1 MKNKL
6 KYYFKST
13 FVRYTLSYVIIMML
27 LLSSIM
33 VYMFTYYQ
41 NSIYDTTRDSQ
52 TNMLA
57 SVRHQSEGYVRM
69 MSSIARQL
77 GMTAAKES
85 FDYDASPAKATALI
99 NALKPHQATAD
110 FCRRIYVVLDG
121 EDRVYWSE
129 GSEDINEFSEYGLLY
144 EDFSPS
150 ELKKALAEGSDA
162 CMIKCQ
168 MVTERDA
175 DEGPQRMVSYILPLG
190 ESGAGKA
197 LFLISE
203 ETFLD
208 MLDDETVGISNRYIL
223 SGGKIVVKSE
233 NFALDDDYV
242 IRASGD
248 GKEMRTH
255 TKLLGGQKYLFISM
269 PSDIMN
275 LTYFSAIPLTSIT
288 RIAANG
294 WVDFVWILL
303 VFAVP
308 CILFMVL
315 ISRNNQRIIREMGEK
330 FRKDDDA
337 YADYILAI
345 RTGIKELEGKN
356 QDLDKKLTQSK
367 PAQKIMFVKSLVKGY
382 FQSDSEA
389 LAAAEQAGI
398 DINRPYFEIL
408 LIGSPSDKHAEV
420 YLDKLIGEMPEGVSC
435 AGTDLL
441 SQDQMLIVA
450 FADDATR
457 LRTLAQEIWQMDEIR
472 QARLPVAVSDV
483 HEGISE
489 MQTAYLE
496 ASSAYDNRFVMGDSR
511 LLSFKDMP
519 HAAKNVVPQAKGY
532 IEAIKQAM
540 SLGDSD
546 MMHAQINELVRFLR
560 DTDMSL
566 YAFRQIYNDVIGAIM
581 SLTTDDETDAL
592 KYYDLF
598 TLSSCRSLDELD
610 GILRKVCTEVM
621 QSGKSEDKR
630 PLIQNILA
638 FMTESYTDPTFTLAA
653 VAEKFDLTTTRLT
666 LEFKENMH
674 MTPSDYLTMLRM
686 EHAKKLL
693 KQTDMSIKDV
703 CTEVGYS
710 DVSSYIRRFK
720 QYTSLTPLQYRQNV
734 RGTDE

>member
-6 KYYFKST
+6 RYYFKST

-27 LLSSIM
+27 LLTSIM
-33 VYMFTYYQ
+33 VYMFSYYQ
-41 NSIYDTTRDSQ
+41 SSIYDTTRDSQ
-52 TNMLA
+52 TNKLA

-69 MSSIARQL
+69 MNGIASQL

-85 FDYDASPAKATALI
+85 FDYDASPSKANALI
-99 NALKPHQATAD
+99 NALKPHMATAG
-110 FCRRIYVVLDG
+110 FCRQIYVVLDG

-129 GSEDINEFSEYGLLY
+129 GSENIDDFVEYTLQY
-144 EDFSPS
+144 EDLSPL
-150 ELKKALAEGSDA
+150 ELKDVLARKTEGS
-162 CMIKCQ
+162 MIECQ
-168 MVTERDA
+168 AVSDDNALSKME
-175 DEGPQRMVSYILPLG
+175 RMVSYILPLG
-190 ESGAGKA
+190 ENGAGNA

-203 ETFLD
+203 ETFLS
-208 MLDDETVGISNRYIL
+208 MLDDETGDISNRYIL

-233 NFALDDDYV
+233 NFALDENYV

-248 GKEMRTH
+248 GKEMSTH

-275 LTYFSAIPLTSIT
+275 LNYFSAIPLTSIT

-308 CILFMVL
+308 CILFML
-315 ISRNNQRIIREMGEK
+315 FISRNNQRIIREMGAK
-330 FRKDDDA
+330 FQKGDDA

-356 QDLDKKLTQSK
+356 QDLDNKLTKSR

-382 FQSDSEA
+382 FQSAGEA
-389 LAAAEQAGI
+389 RAAAEQAGI
-398 DINRPYFEIL
+398 DIQHPYFEIL
-408 LIGSPSDKHAEV
+408 LLGAPENNRPEV
-420 YLDKLIGEMPEGVSC
+420 YLEKLLSEMPEGVSC

-450 FADDATR
+450 FADDVSR
-457 LRTLAQEIWQMDEIR
+457 LRALAQEIWQMDHVR
-472 QARLPVAVSDV
+472 SSRLPVAVSDV
-483 HEGISE
+483 HEDISE

-532 IEAIKQAM
+532 VEAIKQAM

-581 SLTTDDETDAL
+581 SLTSDDETDAL

-621 QSGKSEDKR
+621 QTGMSEDKR

-638 FMTESYTDPTFTLAA
+638 FMTESYTDPAFTLAA
-653 VAEKFDLTTTRLT
+653 VAEKFSLTTTRLT

-693 KQTDMSIKDV
+693 KQTDMSIKDI
-703 CTEVGYS
+703 CAEVGYS

-720 QYTSLTPLQYRQNV
+720 QYTSLTPLQYRQNM
-734 RGTDE
+734 RGTEE

>member
-6 KYYFKST
+6 KYYFRST

-27 LLSSIM
+27 LLTSIM
-33 VYMFTYYQ
+33 VYMYSYYQ
-41 NSIYDTTRDSQ
+41 NSIFATTRDSQ
-52 TNMLA
+52 TNKLA

-69 MSSIARQL
+69 MNGIANQL

-85 FDYDASPAKATALI
+85 FDYDEAPAKAAALI
-99 NALKPHQATAD
+99 NALKPHMATAD
-110 FCRRIYVVLDG
+110 FCKRIYVILDG

-129 GSEDINEFSEYGLLY
+129 GSENLDDFSEYTLQY
-144 EDFSPS
+144 EDLSPT
-150 ELKKALAEGSDA
+150 ELKNALTKKNGGSMIECQTVTDDNVQDGAE
-162 CMIKCQ
+162 
-168 MVTERDA
+168 
-175 DEGPQRMVSYILPLG
+175 RMVSYILPLG
-190 ESGAGKA
+190 ENGAGNA
-197 LFLISE
+197 LFLISV
-203 ETFLD
+203 ETFLN
-208 MLDDETVGISNRYIL
+208 MLDDETGDISNRYIL
-223 SGGKIVVKSE
+223 SDGKIVVKSE
-233 NFALDDDYV
+233 NFSLGEDYV
-242 IRASGD
+242 VRASGD
-248 GKEMRTH
+248 GKEMRTN
-255 TKLLGGQKYLFISM
+255 TKLLGGKKYLFISM
-269 PSDIMN
+269 PSDMMN
-275 LTYFSAIPLTSIT
+275 LTYFAAIPLNSIT
-288 RIAANG
+288 RLAANG

-303 VFAVP
+303 IFAVP

-330 FRKDDDA
+330 FHKDDNA

-356 QDLDKKLTQSK
+356 QDLDKKLTQSR
-367 PAQKIMFVKSLVKGY
+367 PAQRIMFVKSLVKGY
-382 FQSDSEA
+382 FQSAGEA
-389 LAAAEQAGI
+389 MAAAEQAGI
-398 DINRPYFEIL
+398 DISRPYFEIL
-408 LIGSPSDKHAEV
+408 LLGAPENRHAEI
-420 YLDKLIGEMPEGVSC
+420 YLEKLLSDMPEGVSC

-450 FADDATR
+450 FADDVSR
-457 LRTLAQEIWQMDEIR
+457 LRALAQEIWQMDHVR
-472 QARLPVAVSDV
+472 SARLPVAVSDV
-483 HEGISE
+483 HESIFE

-519 HAAKNVVPQAKGY
+519 HAAKNVVPQARGY
-532 IEAIKQAM
+532 IDAVKQAM
-540 SLGDSD
+540 SLGDGD
-546 MMHAQINELVRFLR
+546 MMNAQLDELVRFLR

-581 SLTTDDETDAL
+581 SLAADDETDAL

-621 QSGKSEDKR
+621 QSGMSEDKR

-638 FMTESYTDPTFTLAA
+638 FMTESYTDPSFTLAA
-653 VAEKFDLTTTRLT
+653 VAEKFSLTTTRLT
-666 LEFKENMH
+666 LEFKENMK

-686 EHAKKLL
+686 EHSKKLL

-703 CTEVGYS
+703 CAEVGYS

-720 QYTSLTPLQYRQNV
+720 QYTSLTPLQYRQNAK
-734 RGTDE
+734 GTEE

>member
-13 FVRYTLSYVIIMML
+13 FVRYTLSYVVIMML
-27 LLSSIM
+27 LLTSIM
-33 VYMFTYYQ
+33 VYMYSYYQ
-41 NSIYDTTRDSQ
+41 NSIYDNTRDSQ
-52 TNMLA
+52 TNKLA

-69 MSSIARQL
+69 LSGIANQL
-77 GMTAAKES
+77 GMTAAREP
-85 FDYDASPAKATALI
+85 FDFDASPAKARALI
-99 NALKPHQATAD
+99 SALEPHMATAD
-110 FCRRIYVVLDG
+110 FCRQIYVVLDG
-121 EDRVYWSE
+121 EDRVYYAG
-129 GSEDINEFSEYGLLY
+129 GSENLDDFVEDSLHY
-144 EDFSPS
+144 EELSPM
-150 ELKKALAEGSDA
+150 ELKNVLFTKTDGRMIECQWVEDA
-162 CMIKCQ
+162 FSGR
-168 MVTERDA
+168 ES
-175 DEGPQRMVSYILPLG
+175 ERMVSYILPLG
-190 ESGAGKA
+190 ENGSGNA
-197 LFLISE
+197 LFLIAE
-203 ETFLD
+203 ETFLS
-208 MLDDETVGISNRYIL
+208 MLDDETADISNRYIL
-223 SGGKIVVKSE
+223 SGGEIVVKSE
-233 NFALDDDYV
+233 NFILDEDYV

-269 PSDIMN
+269 PSDMMN

-315 ISRNNQRIIREMGEK
+315 ISRNNQRIIREMGKK
-330 FRKDDDA
+330 FHKDDDA

-356 QDLDKKLTQSK
+356 QDLDKKLTQSR

-389 LAAAEQAGI
+389 LAAAEQAGV
-398 DINRPYFEIL
+398 DISRPYFEIL
-408 LIGSPSDKHAEV
+408 LLGAPENKHPEV
-420 YLDKLIGEMPEGVSC
+420 YLEKLLSEMPEDVSL

-450 FADDATR
+450 FADDASR
-457 LRTLAQEIWQMDEIR
+457 LRAFAQEIWQKDEVR
-472 QARLPVAVSDV
+472 ESRLPVAVSDV

-496 ASSAYDNRFVMGDSR
+496 ASSAYDNRFVMGDMR

-540 SLGDSD
+540 SLGDID
-546 MMHAQINELVRFLR
+546 MMHAQLDELVRFLR

-581 SLTTDDETDAL
+581 SLTADDETDAL

-610 GILRKVCTEVM
+610 GILRTVLTEVM
-621 QSGKSEDKR
+621 QSSKSEDKR

-638 FMTESYTDPTFTLAA
+638 FMTESYTDPAFTLAA
-653 VAEKFDLTTTRLT
+653 VAEKFSLTTTRLT

-693 KQTDMSIKDV
+693 KQTDMSIKDI
-703 CTEVGYS
+703 CAEVGYS

-720 QYTSLTPLQYRQNV
+720 QYTSLTPLQYRQNAK
-734 RGTDE
+734 GAEE

>member
-6 KYYFKST
+6 RYYLKST

-33 VYMFTYYQ
+33 VYMYLYYQ
-41 NSIYDTTRDSQ
+41 NSIYDNIEGSQ
-52 TNMLA
+52 TNRLA
-57 SVRHQSEGYVRM
+57 SVRHQSEGYVRLM
-69 MSSIARQL
+69 TGIANHL
-77 GMTAAKES
+77 GMTAAS
-85 FDYDASPAKATALI
+85 SPFDYDASPAKARALVE
-99 NALKPHQATAD
+99 ALKPHMATAG
-110 FCRRIYVVLDG
+110 FCEGIYVVFSG
-121 EDRVYWSE
+121 EDRVYSAD
-129 GSEDINEFSEYGLLY
+129 GSEDLNDFVEFGLLY
-144 EDFSPS
+144 EDLSSEEIKSSLTKNAGPS
-150 ELKKALAEGSDA
+150 MIECQTVTDEFAGKDA
-162 CMIKCQ
+162 
-168 MVTERDA
+168 A
-175 DEGPQRMVSYILPLG
+175 RMVSYILPIG
-190 ESGAGKA
+190 ENGAGNV
-197 LFLISE
+197 LFLIKE
-203 ETFLD
+203 ETFTG
-208 MLDDETVGISNRYIL
+208 MLDDETGDICNRYIL
-223 SGGKIVVKSE
+223 SDGKIVVKSE
-233 NFALDDDYV
+233 NFELDEGYV

-248 GKEMRTH
+248 GKEMSTH
-255 TKLLGGQKYLFISM
+255 TKLLGGKKYLFIAM
-269 PSDIMN
+269 PSDSVN
-275 LTYFSAIPLTSIT
+275 LTYFAAIPLNSIT

-315 ISRNNQRIIREMGEK
+315 ISRNNQRIIREMGAK
-330 FRKDDDA
+330 FNKNDDQ

-356 QDLDKKLTQSK
+356 RDLDTQLTKSK
-367 PAQKIMFVKSLVKGY
+367 PAQKILFVKSLVKGY
-382 FQSDSEA
+382 FGSQQEA
-389 LAAAEQAGI
+389 LAAAEQAGV
-398 DINRPYFEIL
+398 DITRPYFSIL
-408 LIGSPSDKHAEV
+408 LLGAPTDKHAEV
-420 YLDKLIGEMPEGVSC
+420 YLDKLLSEMPSDVTC

-450 FADDATR
+450 FADDVSR
-457 LRTLAQEIWQMDEIR
+457 LRALAQEIWQMEEVR
-472 QARLPVAVSDV
+472 SARLPVAVSDV
-483 HEGISE
+483 HENIAE

-532 IEAIKQAM
+532 IEAVKQAM
-540 SLGDSD
+540 SLGDND
-546 MMHAQINELVRFLR
+546 MMNAQLDELVQFLR

-581 SLTTDDETDAL
+581 SMSTDDEADAL

-598 TLSSCRSLDELD
+598 TLSGCRSLDELD

-621 QSGKSEDKR
+621 QTVGGEDKR

-638 FMTESYTDPTFTLAA
+638 YMTESYTDPAFTLSS
-653 VAEKFDLTTTRLT
+653 VAERFSLTTTRLT
-666 LEFKENMH
+666 LEFKENMK

-686 EHAKKLL
+686 EHSKKLL

-720 QYTSLTPLQYRQNV
+720 QYTSLTPLQYRQNAK
-734 RGTDE
+734 GTEE